1 MKKFIITVFIVLCG
15 CAGTISGQTS
25 KGSDYNYQK
34 AREIMKESGD
44 VKKALDHLR
53 SQLDIN
59 PEHMES
65 YLMMISLY
73 RNEMEYG
80 TALQTVNQAIKA
92 NPKKSDVSDA
102 VLYWWR
108 SAIYEDLGNNTKAA
122 ADMEKAVKM
131 TKKGKDPSWRDIMAA
146 YAQMKYDSTDYA
158 GADAVYMQI
167 LKEDETDQMAMVGM
181 ARNSIGR
188 KEYKQAVEILEKCK
202 TYDSEY
208 YEIYRFLMQAH
219 NKLGVGRDAVNA
231 AVKYLEYSDDPVE
244 EVWDV
249 LQNNYAYAVA
259 KIKEM
264 SRQRSGYGSAWNYF
278 LAKLHEEAGK
288 YEMAL
293 QAYSILLDE
302 YGYDAELMMNR
313 SNCYDALG
321 CSELAI
327 QDMNE
332 VISKE
337 KENLYF
343 YDARACHYRFA
354 GRYTEAIEDFSK
366 VIELYPTSAYGYY
379 NRGWCYELSGDD
391 KLAMEN
397 YDAGLEI
404 DQSYSYL
411 FLMRG
416 ELRLKQG
423 NREGAMEDF
432 EMVIKL
438 DTSVTDGSC
447 RHYALH
453 FLGKDDEAKEWMA
466 KLIAEEP
473 DDSGNYYDK
482 ACLYSR
488 MGLLDEAVDALR
500 TAFEKGYRRFPHIEN
515 DDDLDPIRVLPKF
528 MDLMDEYKAKHEA
541 FVAMYMKEETTKT
554 AEEQIS
560 EVEMKKMYSGTYEI
574 PCQVNG
580 LPLKMVF
587 DTGASDVTISA
598 VEANFMLKNGYL
610 SDDDIRGKSQ
620 YMTASGDIHEGTIL
634 RLKEVQLGETI
645 LKNIEASVVHSQK
658 APLLLG
664 QSVLEK
670 FGTITID
677 NVNSKLLIKQ

>member
-1 MKKFIITVFIVLCG
+1 MKRILLSVLV
-15 CAGTISGQTS
+15 ALIAVTISAQT

-44 VKKALDHLR
+44 VKKALSHLE

-59 PEHMES
+59 PEHMDS

-73 RNEMEYG
+73 RNENEYG
-80 TALQTVNQAIKA
+80 TALQTVNKAIKA
-92 NPKKSDVSDA
+92 NPKKSEISDA

-108 SAIYEDLGNNTKAA
+108 SAIYEDMGDNVKAA
-122 ADMEKAVKM
+122 ADMEKAVQL
-131 TKKGKDPSWRDIMAA
+131 TKKGKDQSWRDIMAA
-146 YAQMKYDSTDYA
+146 YAQMKYDSTDYS
-158 GADAVYMQI
+158 GSDAVYMQI

-188 KEYKQAVEILEKCK
+188 KDYKQAVEILEKCK
-202 TYDSEY
+202 AYDSEY

-219 NKLGVGRDAVNA
+219 NKLGAGKDAVDA
-231 AVKYLEYSDDPVE
+231 AVKYLEYSEDPVE
-244 EVWDV
+244 HVWDV
-249 LQNNYAYAVA
+249 LNDNYAYAVA

-264 SRQRSGYGSAWNYF
+264 SRQSYGYGSAWNYF

-288 YEMAL
+288 YEMAV
-293 QAYSILLDE
+293 QAYSILIDE
-302 YGYDAELMMNR
+302 YGYDAELMMDR
-313 SNCYDALG
+313 SICYDALG

-327 QDMNE
+327 KDMNE

-337 KENLYF
+337 KENLYY
-343 YDARACHYRFA
+343 YDTRACHYRFA
-354 GRYTEAIEDFSK
+354 GMYTEAIEDFSK

-379 NRGWCYELSGDD
+379 NVGWCYELSGDY
-391 KLAMEN
+391 KSAMEN

-416 ELRLKQG
+416 ELRLKLG
-423 NREGAMEDF
+423 NREGAKEDF
-432 EMVIKL
+432 EMVVKL
-438 DTSVTDGSC
+438 DTTVADGSC

-453 FLGKDDEAKEWMA
+453 FLGKDDDAKEWMD
-466 KLIAEEP
+466 KLIAEDLE
-473 DDSGNYYDK
+473 DSGNYYDQ

-488 MGLLDEAVDALR
+488 MGKLNDAVDALR

-515 DDDLDPIRVLPKF
+515 DDDLDPIRTMPEFQNL
-528 MDLMDEYKAKHEA
+528 LEEYKIKHEK
-541 FVAMYMKEETTKT
+541 FLEEYLK
-554 AEEQIS
+554 ADDRVDDGIEIS

-580 LPLKMVF
+580 LPLKMIF
-587 DTGASDVTISA
+587 DTGASDVTISS

-610 SDDDIRGKSQ
+610 SETDIKGTSR
-620 YMTASGDIHEGTIL
+620 YITASGDIHEGTVL
-634 RLKEVQLGETI
+634 KLKEVKLGNAV